1 MSSSTRT
8 LTGVPFGFL
17 SLNYNTFNE
26 IRSRTIRLENKL
38 DYYIYNYYWMCANVV
53 LEKICG
59 CFSFFY
65 CFVLWFNLFEHF
77 EFINR
82 LKEENALNALFNF
95 LFFCCFY
102 GGHWCLCSFPD
113 TSTCYLLHFYRIK
126 FNFTSHQIDTRS
138 SKSNNFILSLIFV
151 KFILFPSSKGCEF
164 GCFPNTLIIMK
175 IYAI

>member
-26 IRSRTIRLENKL
+26 IRCRTIRLENKL

-95 LFFCCFY
+95 LFFVVFMGVTDAY
-102 GGHWCLCSFPD
+102 AHFQIHLHVIYFISTESNSILPHIKLIRSLRSRTTSYYLSF
-113 TSTCYLLHFYRIK
+113 L
-126 FNFTSHQIDTRS
+126 
-138 SKSNNFILSLIFV
+138 
-151 KFILFPSSKGCEF
+151 
-164 GCFPNTLIIMK
+164 
-175 IYAI
+175 